1 VDEETIGRMI
11 ADCLPAAPD
20 AITILCTNMIGAR
33 VAADME
39 TPDGPMMLDTVA
51 VTLWACLMAL
61 GLRPDLITGQ
71 GRLFTEPRINP

>member
-39 TPDGPMMLDTVA
+39 TPDGRRCSTPS
-51 VTLWACLMAL
+51 
-61 GLRPDLITGQ
+61 R
-71 GRLFTEPRINP
+71 

>member
-1 VDEETIGRMI
+1 MPRWALPVPTSGVPDNSSFGAVDEETIGRMI

-39 TPDGPMMLDTVA
+39 TPDGRRCSTPS
-51 VTLWACLMAL
+51 
-61 GLRPDLITGQ
+61 R
-71 GRLFTEPRINP
+71 